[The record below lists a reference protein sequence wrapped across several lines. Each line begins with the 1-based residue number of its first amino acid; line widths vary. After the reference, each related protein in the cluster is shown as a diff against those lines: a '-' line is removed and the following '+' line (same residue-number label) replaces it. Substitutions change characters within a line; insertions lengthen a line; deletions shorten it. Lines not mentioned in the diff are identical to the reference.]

1 MSKSGVKID
10 PANKGKPHKTPH
22 APKNEKIPMARP
34 EKAKR
39 WAK

>member
-1 MSKSGVKID
+1 MSKSGSKIN
-10 PANKGKPHKTPH
+10 PADNGNLHKTLH
-22 APKNEKIPMARP
+22 VPKNEKIPMARL

>member
-1 MSKSGVKID
+1 MSKSGAKIN
-10 PANKGKPHKTPH
+10 PANKGKLHKTPPV
-22 APKNEKIPMARP
+22 PKNEKIPMARL